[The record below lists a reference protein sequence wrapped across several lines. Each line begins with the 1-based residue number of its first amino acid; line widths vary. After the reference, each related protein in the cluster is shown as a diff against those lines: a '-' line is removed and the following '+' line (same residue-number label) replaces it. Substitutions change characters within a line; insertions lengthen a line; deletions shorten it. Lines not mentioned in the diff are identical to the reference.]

1 MLKLSA
7 WISDLQVVSHSRE
20 QIFFFPLLVLD
31 RNNFLCVWT
40 GISITLPFPAGKYL
54 PLGYKGDRG
63 GRDHRTGQKEDG
75 IGPPGDSAHG
85 YHWPNGFGKQFWEVQ
100 VSARKVG
107 EVADVNFTSSFRV
120 IHSFFSWDALQQT
133 LIRWLPGKD
142 QAKTAGWHL
151 DFILL
156 SLFLLPLFFFFFWRI
171 SPPHVPSC
179 LSCPPLWLFAFGSA
193 CAVRHS
199 SSSGSCVLAIRLSLY
214 CLGLLSSEAATGW
227 IGSCSLLLVKM
238 FVWRLPFLL
247 KTKGYDRRIVKLQLA
262 LSGSTAISL
271 REFPFSPNC
280 WVSSSGAVLQFV
292 LQVKSNE
299 PFLIRWWWF
308 PTKKKTRTE
317 KACSFILDQ
326 RGGVWKFLVN
336 NNLLN

>member
-107 EVADVNFTSSFRV
+107 EVADVNYTSSFRV

-156 SLFLLPLFFFFFWRI
+156 SLFLLPLFFFFFGV
-171 SPPHVPSC
+171 SA
-179 LSCPPLWLFAFGSA
+179 LLTCPLVFPA
-193 CAVRHS
+193 
-199 SSSGSCVLAIRLSLY
+199 
-214 CLGLLSSEAATGW
+214 LLSGF
-227 IGSCSLLLVKM
+227 LLLA
-238 FVWRLPFLL
+238 LPVP
-247 KTKGYDRRIVKLQLA
+247 YDTAAAVAAVCLPSGFHCIA
-262 LSGSTAISL
+262 LD
-271 REFPFSPNC
+271 F
-280 WVSSSGAVLQFV
+280 
-292 LQVKSNE
+292 
-299 PFLIRWWWF
+299 
-308 PTKKKTRTE
+308 
-317 KACSFILDQ
+317 
-326 RGGVWKFLVN
+326 
-336 NNLLN
+336 